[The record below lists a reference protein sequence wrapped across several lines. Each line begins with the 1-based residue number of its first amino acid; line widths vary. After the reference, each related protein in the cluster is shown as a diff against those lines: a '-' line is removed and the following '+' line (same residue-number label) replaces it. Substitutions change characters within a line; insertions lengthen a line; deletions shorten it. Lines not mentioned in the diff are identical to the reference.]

1 MQRFTIDTEE
11 VRWHK
16 CFSRNLLLDPG
27 ITVDQG
33 NQDKVW
39 QVKSP
44 VSCNSFACLLYIYPV
59 ARGKRRLLTDR
70 GGQRTRVRLDR
81 WFLRCQRETAGLTP
95 DNLEP
100 QTRVDSIKPSNSLSA
115 SFLLS
120 LVLGEGGLIG
130 PGGVLGP
137 QMGAGLLEPDR
148 VINPVKRHQ
157 PFQLPLEAYALPLLA
172 RRSPGFSPLIRPHKL
187 DQAGIDGVGEHC
199 SKHCVSQSERR

>member
-1 MQRFTIDTEE
+1 MQRSTIDTEE

-95 DNLEP
+95 DNLELESSRSSRP
-100 QTRVDSIKPSNSLSA
+100 TACRRPSCCPWSSVKGDWSA
-115 SFLLS
+115 
-120 LVLGEGGLIG
+120 LVVSWG
-130 PGGVLGP
+130 
-137 QMGAGLLEPDR
+137 
-148 VINPVKRHQ
+148 
-157 PFQLPLEAYALPLLA
+157 
-172 RRSPGFSPLIRPHKL
+172 RRWELVYWSPTGWSTP
-187 DQAGIDGVGEHC
+187 
-199 SKHCVSQSERR
+199 